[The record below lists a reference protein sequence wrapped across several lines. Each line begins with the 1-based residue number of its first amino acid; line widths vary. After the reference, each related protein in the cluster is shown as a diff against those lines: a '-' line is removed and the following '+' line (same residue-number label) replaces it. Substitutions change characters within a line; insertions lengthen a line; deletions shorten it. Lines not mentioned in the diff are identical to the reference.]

1 MDSSIFEFMR
11 KLLITL
17 PILVVSLTLHEY
29 AHGRVALAMG
39 DPTAQREGR
48 LTLNP
53 VSHFEPMGVLVF
65 ILSKFTFGW
74 AKPVPVDFRYM
85 RNYRLGLILVS
96 LAGPA
101 TNFTLALIAA
111 LGLKLVFSFGDAS
124 FVQPLSEPLFYML
137 IINTA
142 LAVFNFLPIPPLD
155 GSKVLYGLLPY
166 RLSVKAMALEPWG
179 MFFILI
185 LFFFGSPFIGKLVFG
200 VAGLILILFGVSH

>member
-1 MDSSIFEFMR
+1 MDASIFDFFR

-39 DPTAQREGR
+39 DPTAKREGR

-53 VSHFEPMGVLVF
+53 VSHFEPIGVLVF

-74 AKPVPVDFRYM
+74 AKPVPVDFTYM
-85 RNYRLGLILVS
+85 RHYRLGLILVS

-101 TNFTLALIAA
+101 TNFALALVAA
-111 LGLKLVFSFGDAS
+111 LGLKIISMAGETSVLMPL
-124 FVQPLSEPLFYML
+124 VQPFYYML

-185 LFFFGSPFIGKLVFG
+185 LFFFGAPIIGKLIYG
-200 VAGLILILFGVSH
+200 VAGLILLLFGVIL